1 MNWYLYIRV
10 LTTVFMVMLMA
21 MLIIV
26 VYLKAAS
33 NETDGQLD
41 DYSLAECIILG
52 GGTVIF
58 MLIDIYISISTKEFR
73 DDQLRRSLIN
83 EI

>member
-21 MLIIV
+21 MLIVV
-26 VYLKAAS
+26 VYLKALS
-33 NETDGQLD
+33 IEVDGQFD

-52 GGTVIF
+52 GGTLIF
-58 MLIDIYISISTKEFR
+58 MLIDAYISISTREFR